1 MFSKIQKAQYILC
14 AFAFCTA
21 LFFYPVIFTALILQ
35 QPFSY
40 NATSS
45 AIISANPSTMLT
57 TPAGSSPSTACG
69 IISCAVT
76 HTIQPAAALSSHGS
90 AVLTHSARAKASN
103 APNGSTSGSRSCKK
117 RLTAGAAVMGQ
128 RQADCCTFR
137 DILQADAKAQR
148 QCTADGIR
156 LPGQCQCSGKAR
168 HHTLGQVVQCY
179 SQHHTSAVPGPACQQ
194 LPGKLFHLQKAH
206 CAQHKPHCRWDPCRK
221 RQSLSALDSRQ
232 QQAPHTG
239 RQHDARCHAAQDAL
253 RAGPRLPPQ
262 QKHAAAPSVVHAA
275 GNSSTHAVKTIWFT
289 IHSPF
294 ARCMCAEAKGAEKPV
309 TQNTV

>member
-1 MFSKIQKAQYILC
+1 
-14 AFAFCTA
+14 
-21 LFFYPVIFTALILQ
+21 
-35 QPFSY
+35 
-40 NATSS
+40 
-45 AIISANPSTMLT
+45 MLT
-57 TPAGSSPSTACG
+57 TPTGSSPSTACG

-76 HTIQPAAALSSHGS
+76 HTIQPAAALSSQRKRS
-90 AVLTHSARAKASN
+90 TDPFAARAKASN
-103 APNGSTSGSRSCKK
+103 APNGSTSPEGRSRKK
-117 RLTAGAAVMGQ
+117 TPDCGAAVMGQ

-168 HHTLGQVVQCY
+168 HHTLGRLCKVTAAPYVRR
-179 SQHHTSAVPGPACQQ
+179 AGPACQQ
-194 LPGKLFHLQKAH
+194 LPGKLFPPAKGHTAPSTSPTADGIHAGSGKV
-206 CAQHKPHCRWDPCRK
+206 CPRWIAG
-221 RQSLSALDSRQ
+221 SSRL
-232 QQAPHTG
+232 HTL
-239 RQHDARCHAAQDAL
+239 AASMMPAAMPPQDAL

-262 QKHAAAPSVVHAA
+262 QKTTPAAPSVVHAA

-294 ARCMCAEAKGAEKPV
+294 ARCMCAEAKRCRKPV

>member
-1 MFSKIQKAQYILC
+1 
-14 AFAFCTA
+14 
-21 LFFYPVIFTALILQ
+21 
-35 QPFSY
+35 
-40 NATSS
+40 
-45 AIISANPSTMLT
+45 
-57 TPAGSSPSTACG
+57 
-69 IISCAVT
+69 
-76 HTIQPAAALSSHGS
+76 
-90 AVLTHSARAKASN
+90 
-103 APNGSTSGSRSCKK
+103 
-117 RLTAGAAVMGQ
+117 MGQ

-253 RAGPRLPPQ
+253 RAGPRPPPQ
-262 QKHAAAPSVVHAA
+262 QKHACCPQCSARRREQQYPRSENDLVHDTFPLCPVYVRRSKKVQKSPSHKIQCDGLFCQNAIASSSLPKGRPVAGSTGGRPACLISAAFTLHTTALASTYFTFAVAAAPILS
-275 GNSSTHAVKTIWFT
+275 
-289 IHSPF
+289 
-294 ARCMCAEAKGAEKPV
+294 
-309 TQNTV
+309 